1 MEARI
6 YSFALPQRTKE
17 DLMNLS
23 RRAFARVAG
32 AGAAAAVLPSIAVL
46 RPLLAAKSPTSDI
59 VRLSANEN
67 PYGPSAAALE
77 AMRLAF
83 AQAWRYP
90 DEAQDALLETIA
102 KLHSVSRDQVLL
114 GDGSS
119 EILKL
124 AAASFTG
131 PSRKVVMASPT
142 FEALGNYART
152 AGA

>member
-17 DLMNLS
+17 DLMNLY
-23 RRAFARVAG
+23 RRAFARVAGAG

-46 RPLLAAKSPTSDI
+46 RPLLAAKSVTSDI

-90 DEAQDALLETIA
+90 DEAQDELLETIA
-102 KLHSVSRDQVLL
+102 KLHSVSRDQ
-114 GDGSS
+114 
-119 EILKL
+119 
-124 AAASFTG
+124 
-131 PSRKVVMASPT
+131 
-142 FEALGNYART
+142 
-152 AGA
+152 